1 MDPPPRG
8 NDGVVEVQSGD
19 IDPSAQA
26 GWPALQG
33 PHNAQ
38 NAAVAIAV
46 ARALGIDEATIEQGL
61 QSYASLPHRMQRVRE
76 LNGVLYVNDSKATNA
91 ASTAPALAAYP
102 PVDGRKRLDRK
113 STRLNSSH

>member
-61 QSYASLPHRMQRVRE
+61 QSHASLPHRMQRCRG
-76 LNGVLYVNDSKATNA
+76 LNGVLSVNDRQPTKTGSA
-91 ASTAPALAAYP
+91 ASG
-102 PVDGRKRLDRK
+102 GRGWTTL
-113 STRLNSSH
+113 

>member
-38 NAAVAIAV
+38 NAAVALAV

-61 QSYASLPHRMQRVRE
+61 QSYASPPHRMQQVRAIGIPPWRARVCH
-76 LNGVLYVNDSKATNA
+76 YVVCSVASLLSKNNNSHT
-91 ASTAPALAAYP
+91 SWS
-102 PVDGRKRLDRK
+102 VDHKK
-113 STRLNSSH
+113 YH